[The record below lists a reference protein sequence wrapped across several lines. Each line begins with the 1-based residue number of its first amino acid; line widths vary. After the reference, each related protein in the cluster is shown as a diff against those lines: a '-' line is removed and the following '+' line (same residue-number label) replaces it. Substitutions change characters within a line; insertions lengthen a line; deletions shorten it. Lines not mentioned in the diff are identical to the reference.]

1 MGAYIDFFPDRM
13 PPGIDP
19 LQPLH
24 EHRVK
29 HNLESLMVTVLVACF
44 PIDIRMKIAVQ
55 QMVGEEAQ
63 EILLRFLLTG
73 RGQGHGPLPEF
84 DQHRAAVLRM
94 HKIAEP
100 ERPGLFFPG
109 KKAVI

>member
-1 MGAYIDFFPDRM
+1 
-13 PPGIDP
+13 
-19 LQPLH
+19 
-24 EHRVK
+24 
-29 HNLESLMVTVLVACF
+29 MVTVLVACF

-55 QMVGEEAQ
+55 QMVCEEAQ
-63 EILLRFLLTG
+63 EILLRFLLIG